1 MHIEDF
7 AFTPRILSE
16 SEAKAVLDIFTNTEP
31 LPIPPRTTVDEDPA
45 DFLARIQET

>member
-16 SEAKAVLDIFTNTEP
+16 SEAEAVLDIFNTTAS
-31 LPIPPRTTVDEDPA
+31 LPIPPRTTIDEDPA
-45 DFLARIQET
+45 DFLARIREA